1 MGINQSLEL
10 SKIEKDLPRL
20 LLVTE
25 ATLDVNA
32 TGLNRTLFN
41 LLADYPTDRFMLY
54 APAERLRTNPPAPPF
69 GQQVAAFTQQ
79 FSLSWRN
86 RLGAKLSPVLDLWN
100 LQMIDL
106 LPLPDAETII
116 SFDPEIILLC
126 PDSPMGLV
134 MGYKTAQTLKRPFLL
149 YLMDDWVATAHQR
162 WFSGSTQAYCQRLL
176 RDAEGWM
183 IISSQLEESL
193 IDRYAIKPQ
202 RSLVVHNPVNLSNRE
217 LPDFQPHL
225 QQTFQIAYAGS
236 IWTMHYDAIA
246 LIAQAIS
253 ELQTTGHAI
262 ELVLYTQ
269 EGFWNLYRAE
279 WERWGVVYGGFLP
292 YQAVNQ
298 HLQQADLLLIAS
310 SFLSRYANITR
321 SSVQTKVT
329 DYMATGRPILSYG
342 PPYAACN
349 AFVKQWSCG
358 LICETNDL
366 REVKAFLLNQI
377 QNREANQIYARTAYK
392 VLQQRFEIQKIREM
406 LFGFIQSCTCKIIK
420 EEQFNHA

>member
-1 MGINQSLEL
+1 MSETANS
-10 SKIEKDLPRL
+10 LPRL
-20 LLVTE
+20 LLVSE
-25 ATLDVNA
+25 ATLDEKA

-41 LLADYPTDRFMLY
+41 LLADYPMDRFMLY
-54 APAERLRTNPPAPPF
+54 APAERLHTSPPAPPF
-69 GQQVAAFTQQ
+69 GQQVAAFSKQ

-86 RLGAKLSPVLDLWN
+86 RLGAKLSPVLDLLN

-116 SFDPEIILLC
+116 SFDPEIILIC
-126 PDSPMGLV
+126 PDGPMGLV
-134 MGYKTAQTLKRPFLL
+134 MGYKTAQTLKRPFLV

-183 IISSQLEESL
+183 IISSQLEQSL

-202 RSLVVHNPVNLSNRE
+202 RSLVVHNPVNLSNKE
-217 LPDFQPHL
+217 VPDFQPHQ
-225 QQTFQIAYAGS
+225 QQTFRIAYAGS

-253 ELQTTGHAI
+253 ELQTAGHSI

-269 EGFWNLYRAE
+269 EGFWSFYCAE
-279 WERWGVVYGGFLP
+279 WETWRVVYGGFLP

-310 SFLSRYANITR
+310 SFLPRYANITR

-342 PPYAACN
+342 PSYAACN

-358 LICETNDL
+358 ITCETNDL
-366 REVKAFLLNQI
+366 EEVKVFLLNQI

-392 VLQQRFEIQKIREM
+392 VLQQHFETRKIREM
-406 LFGFIQSCTCKIIK
+406 LLYFIQHSVCKNIK
-420 EEQFNHA
+420 EEKLNHA